1 MVALQANGV
10 EKGGEVLTTLPVGI
24 HAAPQTARTVGPGPW
39 SKPVYKGES
48 VAIETVGAV
57 I

>member
-48 VAIETVGAV
+48 VAVETVGAV